1 MDNSTHSSDPCVLF
15 WYLDTRKNSM
25 ADRYRAPLDDIR
37 FVLDKMI
44 KFDQLTKI
52 DAFKATTP
60 DLVNQVLQTAA
71 KFAEEVV
78 APLN

>member
-1 MDNSTHSSDPCVLF
+1 
-15 WYLDTRKNSM
+15 M